1 MSYDTHKTYAYLYNG
16 KKLRLYKL
24 LRNSARP
31 VDNQGRVTRGIYD
44 DIIYP
49 DEAITN
55 GLRIEYTSVEKPFVN
70 EDPETIANS
79 SLTEQTSPIE
89 GSHLNLNRMLSL
101 AVVDYIK
108 AMMAERMGDI
118 DKKEYYI
125 REFYKKVADNES
137 NANKVY
143 IAGTIKTFAIK

>member
-1 MSYDTHKTYAYLYNG
+1 MNE
-16 KKLRLYKL
+16 
-24 LRNSARP
+24 NP
-31 VDNQGRVTRGIYD
+31 
-44 DIIYP
+44 
-49 DEAITN
+49 EIT
-55 GLRIEYTSVEKPFVN
+55 
-70 EDPETIANS
+70 ANS
-79 SLTEQTSPIE
+79 SLNEQTSPVE

-137 NANKVY
+137 NANKMY